1 MLKRRLKGLL
11 ALALAA
17 AISVTMLIIP
27 ASAES
32 AYCIFVTTQTPN
44 TRFGWMT
51 AVDYS
56 DELIDKLDLPT
67 TVYSAALSNGAV
79 TPIQEITG
87 WKAWGGYM
95 YTGDGG
101 GNNWIKETDDIAVG
115 ASGGDAVTIEMAES
129 AEAATGGNL
138 VFLSLEIEWRYKTL
152 EMPFLDIDDNRSV
165 VTITADNDGNV
176 TCSGYTDGTEC
187 LLLHDGKT
195 DGSSY
200 SSKEELWEAL
210 KAAAETDG
218 ESFDGLGFEL
228 RAAALNEI
236 DFYLQAPL
244 AGSSD
249 DTFEYSAYDKITA
262 KVAKWLD
269 EDGNAVDTFEKC
281 KKYTAVI
288 SFAGSAVA
296 GTSENYRF
304 SPDLAVTLNGETI
317 PAGELTKN
325 GSEYSFS
332 YTFEGQH
339 GTLKKHA
346 AKAATCAEEGNIA
359 YYECED
365 CGALFADSESDT
377 LVEIALED
385 TVIPMTDHIFLDKY
399 ESDANGHWHV
409 CAMCSKA
416 SEKEAHRG
424 GTATAVKKAVCE
436 ICGQEYGDYA
446 KPAETTTTTATTSP
460 ITGPTGTRPNIPAVT
475 TTTTTTA
482 VTTIT
487 TESADDTDDIGDISE
502 DWDDNNNTLTP
513 PDTVQEDRT
522 FDIKTLDDVDW
533 VVSEITNADDGTR
546 VILRIWIQVPPE
558 AQKKISDA
566 LKGRGIAIVADLNEG
581 YRWIVNGR
589 DIRSG
594 APLFPEVAIGA
605 ENVESNKR
613 WMSLFNEYDLFEEF
627 NEYDLFNEYADML
640 GEGGFRFWTPNG
652 KNDNSMREF
661 ESPLH
666 IFPISINHD
675 GRLEYSRLEFN
686 IRDYIELGRDWVGKE
701 RDNDDINAHFIN
713 RDDDS
718 IDRDND
724 SINRNNDSLYFANLY
739 HITDVNELDN
749 NGFKFDVPTLDF
761 NGSFPIG
768 EDGLIGLYFNH
779 ASDYIVVVD
788 KYDHSKDADKAIKTV
803 SSVDGASDDS
813 NPHTGVTLGF
823 ASMLIA
829 GAAAAVLKKKKK

>member
-1 MLKRRLKGLL
+1 MTFLKGRTKMLKRRLKGLL

-17 AISVTMLIIP
+17 VISVTMLIIP
-27 ASAES
+27 ASAAS
-32 AYCIFVTTQTPN
+32 AHYIFVTTQTPGI
-44 TRFGWMT
+44 RFGWMT

-56 DELIDKLDLPT
+56 DELIGRQDLPT

-87 WKAWGGYM
+87 WKAWGGYI
-95 YTGDGG
+95 YTGDGSR
-101 GNNWIKETDDIAVG
+101 NNWIKETDDIAVG

-129 AEAATGGNL
+129 AEAATGGNPIW
-138 VFLSLEIEWRYKTL
+138 LSLEIEWRYKTL
-152 EMPFLDIDDNRSV
+152 EMPFWDIDDNRSI

-176 TCSGYTDGTEC
+176 NCSGYTDGTEC

-228 RAAALNEI
+228 RSIALNEI

-288 SFAGSAVA
+288 SFAGSAIA

-304 SPDLAVTLNGETI
+304 SPDLAVTLNGKTI
-317 PAGELTKN
+317 PAGELTKK

-339 GTLKKHA
+339 ETLIKHA
-346 AKAATCAEEGNIA
+346 AKAATCTEEGNIA
-359 YYECED
+359 YYECKD
-365 CGALFADSESDT
+365 CGALFAVSESDT

-409 CAMCSKA
+409 CAVCSKA

-424 GTATAVKKAVCE
+424 GTATTVKKAVCE
-436 ICGQEYGDYA
+436 VCGQEYGDYA
-446 KPAETTTTTATTSP
+446 KPAETTTTTTTTAP

-482 VTTIT
+482 ATTIT
-487 TESADDTDDIGDISE
+487 TESADDTDDIGDIS
-502 DWDDNNNTLTP
+502 DDRDDNNNTLTP
-513 PDTVQEDRT
+513 PDTVQEDRI
-522 FDIKTLDDVDW
+522 FDINTLDDVDW
-533 VVSEITNADDGTR
+533 VVSEITNADDGTC
-546 VILRIWIQVPPE
+546 VILRIHIHVPPE

-566 LKGRGIAIVADLNEG
+566 LKGRSIAMVADLNEG

-605 ENVESNKR
+605 KNVASNDG
-613 WMSLFNEYDLFEEF
+613 WVSLFNEYDLFDKF
-627 NEYDLFNEYADML
+627 NEYDLFNKNADML
-640 GEGGFRFWTPNG
+640 GKGGFRFWTPNR
-652 KNDNSMREF
+652 KNDNSMRSF
-661 ESPLH
+661 ESLLH
-666 IFPISINHD
+666 IFPVSINHD
-675 GRLEYSRLEFN
+675 GKLEHSRLEFN
-686 IRDYIELGRDWVGKE
+686 IRDYIDLGRDWYT
-701 RDNDDINAHFIN
+701 DDINAHFIS

-718 IDRDND
+718 I
-724 SINRNNDSLYFANLY
+724 NRKNDSLYYANLY
-739 HITDVNELDN
+739 RITDVNELDN
-749 NGFKFDVPTLDF
+749 NGFKFDIPTLDF
-761 NGSFPIG
+761 CGSYPFDD
-768 EDGLIGLYFNH
+768 DGLIGLYFDH

-829 GAAAAVLKKKKK
+829 GAAAAVLRKKKK

>member
-1 MLKRRLKGLL
+1 MTFLKGRTKMLKRRLKGLL

-17 AISVTMLIIP
+17 VISVTMLIIP
-27 ASAES
+27 ASAAS
-32 AYCIFVTTQTPN
+32 AHYIFMTTQTPG

-56 DELIDKLDLPT
+56 DELMGRQDLPT

-87 WKAWGGYM
+87 WKAWGGYI
-95 YTGDGG
+95 YTGDGSR
-101 GNNWIKETDDIAVG
+101 NNWIKETDDIAVG

-129 AEAATGGNL
+129 AEAATRGNP
-138 VFLSLEIEWRYKTL
+138 VWLSLEIEWRYKTL
-152 EMPFLDIDDNRSV
+152 EMPFWDIDDNRSI

-176 TCSGYTDGTEC
+176 NCSGYTDGTEC

-228 RAAALNEI
+228 RSIALNEI

-288 SFAGSAVA
+288 SFAGSAIA

-339 GTLKKHA
+339 ETLIKHA
-346 AKAATCAEEGNIA
+346 AKAATCTEEGNIA
-359 YYECED
+359 YYECKD

-436 ICGQEYGDYA
+436 VCGQEYGDYA
-446 KPAETTTTTATTSP
+446 KPAETITTTTTTAP

-482 VTTIT
+482 ATTIT
-487 TESADDTDDIGDISE
+487 TESADDTDDIGDIS
-502 DWDDNNNTLTP
+502 DDQDDNNNTLTP
-513 PDTVQEDRT
+513 PDTVQEDRI
-522 FDIKTLDDVDW
+522 FDINTLDDVDW
-533 VVSEITNADDGTR
+533 VVSEITNADDGTC
-546 VILRIWIQVPPE
+546 VILRIHIHVPPE

-566 LKGRGIAIVADLNEG
+566 LKGRSIAMVADLNEG

-605 ENVESNKR
+605 KNVASNDG
-613 WMSLFNEYDLFEEF
+613 WVSLFNEYDLFDKF
-627 NEYDLFNEYADML
+627 NEYDLFNKNADML
-640 GEGGFRFWTPNG
+640 GKGGFRFWTPNR
-652 KNDNSMREF
+652 KNDNSMRSF
-661 ESPLH
+661 ESLLH
-666 IFPISINHD
+666 IFPVSINHD
-675 GRLEYSRLEFN
+675 GKLEHSRLEFN

-701 RDNDDINAHFIN
+701 WDNGDINAHFVN
-713 RDDDS
+713 G
-718 IDRDND
+718 DND
-724 SINRNNDSLYFANLY
+724 LYFANLY
-739 HITDVNELDN
+739 RVTDVNELDN
-749 NGFKFDVPTLDF
+749 NGFKFDIPTLDF
-761 NGSFPIG
+761 CGSYPFDD
-768 EDGLIGLYFNH
+768 DGLIGLYFDH

-803 SSVDGASDDS
+803 SSVDGANDDS

-829 GAAAAVLKKKKK
+829 GAAAAVLRKKKK